1 MIRAAT
7 PADLPELVA
16 MVQALAAHHGDTSQI
31 SEAAL
36 ARDLFA
42 PQPWLQA
49 LVAEGSKRLIGYAAL
64 TQLTRL
70 QYGQRG
76 FDIHHL
82 FVVADHRGRG
92 LGKALITAILDHA
105 RAQGC
110 SYITVSALEGNL
122 PARAFYAAQGFQ
134 DAPVKGLRYAKVIA

>member
-1 MIRAAT
+1 
-7 PADLPELVA
+7 
-16 MVQALAAHHGDTSQI
+16 MVQALAAHHGDASQI
-31 SEAAL
+31 TEAAL

-49 LVAEGSKRLIGYAAL
+49 LVVEGPTHLMGYAAL
-64 TQLTRL
+64 TQLARL

-105 RAQGC
+105 RAQAC
-110 SYITVSALEGNL
+110 SYVTVSALQGNL

-134 DAPVKGLRYAKVIA
+134 DAPVKGLRFAKVIA

>member
-92 LGKALITAILDHA
+92 LGKPLITSILEHA

-110 SYITVSALEGNL
+110 SYITCLLYTS
-122 PARAFYAAQGFQ
+122 RRS
-134 DAPVKGLRYAKVIA
+134 DW